1 MVSSNNRLER
11 RRSPRVKQQVPLKI
25 RLDDYDLVGQTRD
38 ISCIGTY
45 CTVNKYIPPFSI
57 ISIVLLLPL
66 KINNR
71 NRVCNMRCQG
81 VVVRTE
87 ENFENNKKYN
97 IAIYFNR
104 LNQSDKAKLLQYVQ
118 QYL

>member
-1 MVSSNNRLER
+1 MTSFNNQIEK
-11 RRSPRVKQQVPLKI
+11 RRSPRVKRQVTLRIKG
-25 RLDDYDLVGQTRD
+25 DDYDLTGRTRD

-45 CTVNKYIPPFSI
+45 CTVNKYIPPFSL
-57 ISIVLLLPL
+57 ISIILLLPL
-66 KINNR
+66 RINNQ
-71 NRVCNMRCQG
+71 NTICNVRCQG

-87 ENFENNKKYN
+87 ENLENNGEYN

-104 LNQSDKAKLLQYVQ
+104 VRKLDKARLLQYVQ